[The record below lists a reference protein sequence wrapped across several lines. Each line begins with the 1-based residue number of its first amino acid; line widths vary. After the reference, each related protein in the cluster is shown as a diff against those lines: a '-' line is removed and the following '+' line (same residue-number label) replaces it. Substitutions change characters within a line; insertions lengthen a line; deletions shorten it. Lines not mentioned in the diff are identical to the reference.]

1 MRKTII
7 ALLLT
12 IILIFSCVSPVFA
25 KDSAKTMVYDFYK
38 SNMLFKQN
46 DEATIAG
53 VASKGTEITLELK
66 NSKKET
72 VAIGKTIA
80 DKNNEFAVSF
90 IAPKGSYEEY
100 TIYLYKN
107 GSEFEKL
114 RNVVFGELFLASGQS
129 NMQYPLAQAKGGKEL
144 YEKEEDLSRNIRVLI
159 TPFYAELDGTKDIP
173 LSPLKDIP
181 DSKWVTGEYSD
192 IYEMS
197 AVAYYFADKLQK
209 KLDVPVG
216 ILNIPLGGTT
226 IASWLSRE
234 AIDSDKKVKNDLI
247 AREKYIEK
255 SKWYEDNRNLYHD
268 MTTNYNLRM
277 DALKHFRLTGMIWYQ
292 GESDLM
298 FQMSDEAYE
307 DSFDLLQKSY
317 TELFSYKDGLLP
329 IIYTQ
334 LAAYNYSD
342 DSLCLIDKN
351 IAYTE
356 MQKAKK
362 DSRAVISIYDVP
374 ITYLVEAGYI
384 HPESKQEV
392 GERMASAAL
401 GLIYNKSK
409 IYTAPTLKRSVIKDS
424 SVYVSVD
431 NVGEGLIKNGENLV
445 GFAVCGEDGIYVKA
459 NAQIINKNTIKIW
472 NDKIENPVSAT
483 YAYYLTNQYC
493 NLYSSDK
500 NGLLFP
506 VTPFVTDKA
515 VGTHYWRDKFWADC
529 DTETVWH
536 NEDDPYSAYYST
548 WESEAAEIALNEQKF
563 MDVKSTSNEFSV
575 NPLLT
580 FEKENDKG
588 KKKIESFRDVDT
600 DYSTYGEITFK
611 IRNNGTK
618 ELTFEGLKLY
628 ETNFKWYSPT
638 VTGTKDNKT
647 IIPADNEWHTI
658 TLNLNRLN
666 LRGNECGIAYSN
678 GKLTEIKD
686 IEFCFSGSE
695 NVSSDMSLDEISF
708 SPLETTDEKYFDAEK
723 ENADNIFEKISCF
736 FVNGIGKIL
745 K

>member
-1 MRKTII
+1 MKKTII
-7 ALLLT
+7 SLLLS
-12 IILIFSCVSPVFA
+12 IILIFSCVSPTFA
-25 KDSAKTMVYDFYK
+25 KESVKTMVYDFYK

-46 DEATIAG
+46 DEAIIAG
-53 VASKGTEITLELK
+53 TAPKETEITVELK
-66 NSKKET
+66 NSKKEI
-72 VAIGKTIA
+72 VATGKTIS
-80 DKNNEFAVSF
+80 DKNNEFAVYF
-90 IAPKGSYEEY
+90 TAPKGSYEEY
-100 TIYLYKN
+100 TIHLYKN
-107 GSEFEKL
+107 GSEFKKL

-144 YEKEEDLSRNIRVLI
+144 YERDEDLSKNIRVLI

-173 LSPLKDIP
+173 SSPLKDIP
-181 DSKWVTGEYSD
+181 NSKWVTGEYSD
-192 IYEMS
+192 IYAMS

-209 KLDVPVG
+209 ELDVPVG

-234 AIDSDKKVKNDLI
+234 AIDSDQKVKNDLI
-247 AREKYIEK
+247 AREKYIEE
-255 SKWYEDNRNLYHD
+255 SQWYEDNRNLYHD
-268 MTTNYNLRM
+268 MTTNYNLRI

-298 FQMSDEAYE
+298 LQMSDDAYE

-342 DSLCLIDKN
+342 DNLCLLNKN

-356 MQKAKK
+356 MQKAER

-374 ITYLVEAGYI
+374 ITYFVEAGYI

-392 GERMASAAL
+392 GERMATSAL
-401 GLIYNKSK
+401 GLIYGKTK
-409 IYTAPTLKRSVIKDS
+409 TYTAPTLKKSEIKDG

-431 NVGEGLIKNGENLV
+431 NIGDGLTKNGDALI
-445 GFAVCGEDGIYVKA
+445 GFAVCGEDGIYIKA
-459 NAQIINKNTIKIW
+459 DAEIINKNTVRIW
-472 NDKIENPVSAT
+472 SDKIKKPVSAT

-493 NLYSSDK
+493 NLYSSDE

-506 VTPFVTDKA
+506 VTPFVTDKS
-515 VGTHYWRDKFWADC
+515 VGTHYWRDKFWAEC
-529 DTETVWH
+529 DIETIWH
-536 NEDDPYSAYYST
+536 NEDDPYSAYYAT
-548 WESEAAEIALNEQKF
+548 WESETAEISFNEHNF
-563 MDVKSTSNEFSV
+563 MDVKSTSDEFSLK
-575 NPLLT
+575 PLLT

-588 KKKIESFRDVDT
+588 KKKTESFRDVDS

-611 IRNNGTK
+611 IRNNGTNDLAFK
-618 ELTFEGLKLY
+618 GLKLY
-628 ETNFKWYSPT
+628 ETNFKWYSPA
-638 VTGTKDNKT
+638 VAGTKENKT
-647 IIPADNEWHTI
+647 VIPADNEWHTI

-666 LRGNECGIAYSN
+666 FRGNECGIAHSN

-686 IEFCFSGSE
+686 IEFCFSTLE
-695 NVSSDMSLDEISF
+695 NVSSDISIDEISF
-708 SPLETTDEKYFDAEK
+708 TPLETTDEKYFDAEK
-723 ENADNIFEKISCF
+723 ENADNLFEKISCF
-736 FVNGIGKIL
+736 FVNGIGKIF